1 MGAKNKHAGDN
12 DRLVSIQARTPGE
25 GSPAPSEA
33 SPTSAGGPTLFD
45 VVSAVIDASETE
57 AEAIAT
63 VCFMLESGSVR
74 LAPAASDPLSR
85 AV

>member
-1 MGAKNKHAGDN
+1 MGTKQKHAWGN
-12 DRLVSIQARTPGE
+12 DRVVSFQARTLDE
-25 GSPAPSEA
+25 RSPASSEA
-33 SPTSAGGPTLFD
+33 VPTSAGGPTLFD

-63 VCFMLESGSVR
+63 VCFMLESGSVWP
-74 LAPAASDPLSR
+74 APAASDPLSR